1 MIDSA
6 VFGAGVLVG
15 GLIGG
20 LVVGFWIASR
30 VRASLQAQLLI
41 TGERAQRAESLADE
55 LRRQTQQD
63 RRDLDRLRQDLAE
76 ASQARAVAETRAA
89 EVALHLNEQKTLLG
103 QARQELAETFQA
115 LSGEAL
121 KQNNE
126 AFLNLA
132 RSSFETLQAEARGDL
147 TQRQQAIDSLVKP
160 LQDSLYR
167 YDDQLRQLEQSRQ
180 AAYGGLDQHLKLLT
194 ESQQRLQSETGNLVK
209 ALRAPA
215 IRGQWGEIT
224 LKRVAELAGMV
235 AHCDFFEQESVTVD
249 GGRLRPDMVVQLP
262 GGRQIIV
269 DAKTVLAGYLDAHEA
284 STEEQRLEGMR
295 RHAAQVRSRM
305 DELSQK
311 AYWSQF
317 AQAPEF
323 VVLFLPGEQ
332 FLGAALEHDPR
343 LIEDGFL
350 RSVVLATPTTLMAL
364 LRAVAYG
371 WRQERLT
378 EHAEEAGRLG
388 KDLYERMAVLT
399 EHLNDVGQALG
410 KSVLAYNKAVGSL
423 ETRIL
428 PAARRFKE
436 LGVSSEKDIPMLDP
450 VELVSRKALPFDS
463 E

>member
-1 MIDSA
+1 MIDGTA
-6 VFGAGVLVG
+6 VSLGALVG
-15 GLIGG
+15 SLLGAL
-20 LVVGFWIASR
+20 LAGFWVAAR
-30 VRASLQAQLLI
+30 VRATWQGQLLT
-41 TGERAQRAESLADE
+41 TGERAQRAESVAEE
-55 LRRQTQQD
+55 LRRQSAQD
-63 RRDLDRLRQDLAE
+63 RLDLDQVRQSLAE
-76 ASQARAVAETRAA
+76 ASRARAVAETRAA
-89 EVALHLNEQKTLLG
+89 EAALHLNEQKTLLG
-103 QARQELAETFQA
+103 QARLELAETFQA

-132 RSSFETLQAEARGDL
+132 RSSFETLQAEAKGDL
-147 TQRQQAIDSLVKP
+147 AQRQQAIDSLVKP
-160 LQDSLYR
+160 LQDSLHR

-180 AAYGGLDQHLKLLT
+180 AAYGGLDQHLKLLA
-194 ESQQRLQSETGNLVK
+194 ESQQKLQSETGNLVK

-215 IRGQWGEIT
+215 VRGQWGEIT
-224 LKRVAELAGMV
+224 LKRVAELSGMV

-249 GGRLRPDMVVQLP
+249 GSRLRPDMVVQLP

-284 STEEQRLEGMR
+284 SNEELRLEGMR

-305 DELSQK
+305 DELSLK
-311 AYWSQF
+311 AYWNQF

-371 WRQERLT
+371 WRQEKMT

-410 KSVLAYNKAVGSL
+410 KSVLSYNKAVGSL

-436 LGVSSEKDIPMLDP
+436 LGVSSEKEIPRLDP
-450 VELVSRKALPFDS
+450 VEFVSRKALPFES

>member
-1 MIDSA
+1 MIDGMSI
-6 VFGAGVLVG
+6 GVGLLVG
-15 GLIGG
+15 GLLGAVIVG
-20 LVVGFWIASR
+20 LVMAAR
-30 VRASLQAQLLI
+30 VRANVQAQLQAA
-41 TGERAQRAESLADE
+41 GERAQRAESLAEE
-55 LRRQTQQD
+55 LRRQTRQD
-63 RRDLDRLRQDLAE
+63 RLDLDRVRQELSE
-76 ASQARAVAETRAA
+76 ASQSRAVAETKAA
-89 EVALHLNEQKTLLG
+89 EAALNLNEQKTLLS
-103 QARQELAETFQA
+103 QARQELSESFQA

-126 AFLNLA
+126 AFLSLA
-132 RSSFETLQAEARGDL
+132 RSSFETLQSEAKGDL
-147 TQRQQAIDSLVKP
+147 AQRQQAIDSLVKP
-160 LQDSLYR
+160 LQDSLSR

-224 LKRVAELAGMV
+224 LKRVAELSGMV
-235 AHCDFFEQESVTVD
+235 AHCDFFEQESITVE

-284 STEEQRLEGMR
+284 SNEEQRLEGMR

-305 DELSQK
+305 DELSVK
-311 AYWSQF
+311 AYWNQF
-317 AQAPEF
+317 AQTPEF

-410 KSVLAYNKAVGSL
+410 KSVSAYNKAIGSL

-436 LGVSSEKDIPMLDP
+436 LGVSSEKEIPMLNP

>member
-1 MIDSA
+1 MA
-6 VFGAGVLVG
+6 FGAGFLVG
-15 GLIGG
+15 GLIGA

-30 VRASLQAQLLI
+30 VRANAQTQLLAS
-41 TGERAQRAESLADE
+41 GERAQRAESLAEE
-55 LRRQTQQD
+55 LRRQVLQNSL
-63 RRDLDRLRQDLAE
+63 DLDRLRQDLSE
-76 ASQARAVAETRAA
+76 VSRARAVAETRAEEA
-89 EVALHLNEQKTLLG
+89 ALHLNEQRTLLA

-132 RSSFETLQAEARGDL
+132 RSSFATLQAEAKGDL
-147 TQRQQAIDSLVKP
+147 AQRQQAIDSLVKP
-160 LQDSLYR
+160 LQDSLHR

-180 AAYGGLDQHLKLLT
+180 AAYGGLDQHLKLLA

-235 AHCDFFEQESVTVD
+235 AHCDFFEQESITVE

-284 STEEQRLEGMR
+284 STEELRLEGMR

-305 DELSQK
+305 DELSLK
-311 AYWSQF
+311 AYWNQF

-364 LRAVAYG
+364 LRAVGYG
-371 WRQERLT
+371 WRQEQLT

-410 KSVLAYNKAVGSL
+410 KSVLAYNKAIGSL

-450 VELVSRKALPFDS
+450 VELVSRKALPFDN